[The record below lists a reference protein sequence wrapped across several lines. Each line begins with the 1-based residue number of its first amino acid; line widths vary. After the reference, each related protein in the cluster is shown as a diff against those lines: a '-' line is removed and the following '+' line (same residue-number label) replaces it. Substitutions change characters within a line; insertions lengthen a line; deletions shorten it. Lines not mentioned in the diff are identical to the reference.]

1 MKGRPVQTDS
11 RYWILSDGPPTGPFD
26 VAEIQAK
33 LASSEFTPEMKY
45 CRVGDQE
52 WLPLSNFATQSTSS
66 DDAAAVATG
75 AAANADRDPTPG
87 SPVPPASSTAPPL
100 GKPAIGSDIV
110 IGAGVLATVL
120 LLIGLA
126 IWWLTP
132 RQVVERFVAAD
143 TLGELTKYS
152 TTNLHSALRAM
163 DNLDD
168 TSDPAD
174 RFELTQDRPAPAGI
188 GGHYVG
194 CSFRFRDPE
203 TNVITLGAGYFHL
216 IEVDGWKIEDI
227 YFTAVNGE
235 ALEAPYSIARNYR
248 TLFPSPP
255 PKPTPSGT
263 AAKLQPPNQFIIYA
277 IGRGIFNWWK
287 AGGGGKLLAGLALAV
302 LIGIG
307 SLFTK
312 RKPGGGTS

>member
-216 IEVDGWKIEDI
+216 IEADGWKIEDI

-235 ALEAPYSIARNYR
+235 ALETPYSLARNYR
-248 TLFPSPP
+248 TWFFV
-255 PKPTPSGT
+255 G
-263 AAKLQPPNQFIIYA
+263 FC
-277 IGRGIFNWWK
+277 G
-287 AGGGGKLLAGLALAV
+287 
-302 LIGIG
+302 
-307 SLFTK
+307 
-312 RKPGGGTS
+312 